1 VYVVELPLEPPLD
14 EVEAPLL
21 DELDPE
27 ASVHPRQFVGRT
39 EEVAHCREQ
48 RDGPEPQRILCVVRL
63 HRLDEVHALPVPWR
77 QELAELALGLGQ
89 QIGYPTGT
97 LRTVEVQKVP
107 NCVLISPSANY
118 CLHVFFFKVIGLEA
132 HPVRER
138 EREFLVWFVFFF
150 ESCSLLTLS
159 LVQLLPFFLKKKVR
173 LR

>member
-1 VYVVELPLEPPLD
+1 VELPLEPPLD

-27 ASVHPRQFVGRT
+27 AGVHPRQFVGRT

-48 RDGPEPQRILCVVRL
+48 RDGAEPQRVLRIVRL
-63 HRLDEVHALPVPWR
+63 HRPDEGHTLPVPRR

-89 QIGYPTGT
+89 QIGYPAGT
-97 LRTVEVQKVP
+97 LRAVEVQKVP

-118 CLHVFFFKVIGLEA
+118 CLYVFLFKVIGLEA

-138 EREFLVWFVFFF
+138 EREFLVLFCFVF
-150 ESCSLLTLS
+150 
-159 LVQLLPFFLKKKVR
+159 
-173 LR
+173 